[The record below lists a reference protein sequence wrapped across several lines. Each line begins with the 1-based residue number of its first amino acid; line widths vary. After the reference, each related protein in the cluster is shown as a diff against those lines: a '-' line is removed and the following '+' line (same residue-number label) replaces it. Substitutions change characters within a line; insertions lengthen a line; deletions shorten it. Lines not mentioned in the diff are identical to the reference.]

1 METGPAGFTQLLEN
15 GALGLKKDGV
25 FTTEFSD
32 RDLDSLVR
40 SMLKQSEGD
49 MKKQGVSAQID
60 ALNVKIE
67 NGKGSVSTSII
78 ASKKVGIM
86 NPRVGISAAF
96 GLENVPGSDGQPSGR
111 LRTTRLNVTPET
123 LFMVVRPREFLA
135 PYVEGEK
142 INDTFRS
149 VMSAEM
155 DRRGA
160 KISDLSLVLT
170 PENKLRITAKGSSK

>member
-1 METGPAGFTQLLEN
+1 MNP
-15 GALGLKKDGV
+15 
-25 FTTEFSD
+25 
-32 RDLDSLVR
+32 
-40 SMLKQSEGD
+40 
-49 MKKQGVSAQID
+49 
-60 ALNVKIE
+60 
-67 NGKGSVSTSII
+67 
-78 ASKKVGIM
+78 KVGIT
-86 NPRVGISAAF
+86 AAF
-96 GLENVPGSDGQPSGR
+96 GLENVSGPDGAASGR
-111 LRTTRLNVTPET
+111 LRTTRLEVAPET

-160 KISDLSLVLT
+160 KISDLSLVFT